1 MPRFK
6 RQSYSNIKRSY
17 LEFVRLREHL
27 VEEHPEVIVP
37 VLPPERSLISASDIH
52 SMRLFLERVSK
63 HPVLSQDYELQ
74 IFIESEFG
82 VKWIF
87 FFLPKDRL
95 SRNIVQST

>member
-1 MPRFK
+1 
-6 RQSYSNIKRSY
+6 
-17 LEFVRLREHL
+17 

-82 VKWIF
+82 VKCCFFLVF
-87 FFLPKDRL
+87 FFWPKELL
-95 SRNIVQST
+95 SRDIVQST